1 MGRSDAAMRFGR
13 PAMRFGRPVVRF
25 GQLKTQSPRRRTSFS
40 AAMYGFG
47 GVLTQNYFLAVAYED
62 AAFGLSLHGAAQQV
76 VKFRVAAISL
86 YVFDG

>member
-1 MGRSDAAMRFGR
+1 MRRCVMRVFMLGLGRKMLGLWRLKMR
-13 PAMRFGRPVVRF
+13 
-25 GQLKTQSPRRRTSFS
+25 SPRRKMCFS

-62 AAFGLSLHGAAQQV
+62 AAFGLSLNGAAQQV
-76 VKFRVAAISL
+76 VKLCVAAISL

>member
-13 PAMRFGRPVVRF
+13 PAMRFGRPE
-25 GQLKTQSPRRRTSFS
+25 TQSPRRRTSFS

-62 AAFGLSLHGAAQQV
+62 AAFGFSLNGTALQV
-76 VKFRVAAISL
+76 VKFRIAAVGL
-86 YVFDG
+86 HVLDG

>member
-1 MGRSDAAMRFGR
+1 MRFGRPAMRFGR

-25 GQLKTQSPRRRTSFS
+25 GRPETQSPRRRMIFS

-62 AAFGLSLHGAAQQV
+62 AAFGFSLNGVALQV
-76 VKFRVAAISL
+76 VKFRIAAVGLHI
-86 YVFDG
+86 FDG

>member
-1 MGRSDAAMRFGR
+1 MRFGRLAMRFGR

-25 GQLKTQSPRRRTSFS
+25 GRPETQSPRRRTSFS

-62 AAFGLSLHGAAQQV
+62 AAFGLSLHGATQQV

-86 YVFDG
+86 HVFDG

>member
-1 MGRSDAAMRFGR
+1 MRFGR

-25 GQLKTQSPRRRTSFS
+25 GRPETQSPRRRTSFS

-62 AAFGLSLHGAAQQV
+62 AAFGLSLHGAALQV
-76 VKFRVAAISL
+76 VKLCVAAISL

>member
-1 MGRSDAAMRFGR
+1 MRRCVMRVFMLGLGRRMLGLWRLKMR
-13 PAMRFGRPVVRF
+13 
-25 GQLKTQSPRRRTSFS
+25 SPRRRTSFS

-62 AAFGLSLHGAAQQV
+62 AAFGLSLNGAAQQV
-76 VKFRVAAISL
+76 VKFCVAAISL

>member
-1 MGRSDAAMRFGR
+1 MRFGR

-25 GQLKTQSPRRRTSFS
+25 GRPETQSPRRRTSFS

-62 AAFGLSLHGAAQQV
+62 AAFGLSLNGAALQV
-76 VKFRVAAISL
+76 VKLCVAAISL

>member
-1 MGRSDAAMRFGR
+1 MRFGRPVVRFGRPVMRFGR
-13 PAMRFGRPVVRF
+13 PAMRFGRPE
-25 GQLKTQSPRRRTSFS
+25 TQSPRRRTSFS

-62 AAFGLSLHGAAQQV
+62 AAFGLSLNGAAQQV
-76 VKFRVAAISL
+76 VKFCVAAISL